1 MELCFKFLW
10 EPCCRDKDQDTGD
23 EEVVEENEEED
34 EDGEIKEKKDTGQ
47 QGPWNVKSTP
57 APAVSTKTPG
67 KVIGFCCVKV
77 VVVVVDLFALSRC
90 I

>member
-1 MELCFKFLW
+1 M
-10 EPCCRDKDQDTGD
+10 
-23 EEVVEENEEED
+23 VEENEEED

-67 KVIGFCCVKV
+67 KLIGCCCVKV
-77 VVVVVDLFALSRC
+77 
-90 I
+90 

>member
-10 EPCCRDKDQDTGD
+10 EPYCRDKDQDTGD

-47 QGPWNVKSTP
+47 QGPWNVKSTS

-67 KVIGFCCVKV
+67 KFI
-77 VVVVVDLFALSRC
+77 
-90 I
+90 